1 MFFLVLG
8 CLTGKY
14 LKMTIFVSIK
24 IPKKKEND
32 NDMLITSNFRVERR
46 TVLHNYYKFGV
57 KHKKLIR

>member
-1 MFFLVLG
+1 
-8 CLTGKY
+8 
-14 LKMTIFVSIK
+14 MTIFVSIK